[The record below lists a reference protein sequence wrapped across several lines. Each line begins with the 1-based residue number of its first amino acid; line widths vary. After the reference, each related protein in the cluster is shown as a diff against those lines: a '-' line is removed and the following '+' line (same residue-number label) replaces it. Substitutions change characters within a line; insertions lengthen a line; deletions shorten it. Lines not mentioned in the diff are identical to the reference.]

1 MRVFGHLV
9 VFLHK
14 YLNSRNLRL
23 MLNYVWAGLILIGFI
38 VAVCRAVFLGD
49 VLVFERIINGTFDMS
64 IFAVMDVALPLAGVM
79 TLWLGLMNIGEKA
92 GAIRFLSRIVGP
104 FFSKLFPEIPKN
116 HKVNGELLMNFS
128 ANMLG
133 LDNAATPLGL
143 KAMQSL
149 QDLNKDK
156 TSASNA
162 QIMFLALNTSGLT
175 IIPIAI
181 MAQRAILG
189 AANPTD
195 IFIPLL
201 ISTYCS
207 TLIAIIY
214 VGIRQKINLF
224 DKVII
229 GWIGSITLLIGLL
242 AWYVSGLSNE
252 EMARFSSIFSNVL
265 LMLVIAAFIGGAL
278 YKKVN
283 IFDAFIDGAKE
294 GFSTSVKIIP
304 YMVGMLVAISV
315 FRSSGAIDLLTLGIE
330 KAAQLFTNRTEFVDA
345 LPTAFMKPLS
355 GSGAKAMM
363 VECMKTFG
371 VDSFAGKLSCLFQG
385 AADTTFYIV
394 ALYFGSVGIKRTR
407 YAIGAGLI
415 ADLGG
420 VIAAIICDYLFFV

>member
-64 IFAVMDVALPLAGVM
+64 IFAVMDVTLPLAGVM

-252 EMARFSSIFSNVL
+252 EMSRFSSIFSNVL

-330 KAAQLFTNRTEFVDA
+330 KAVQLFTNRTEFVDA

-420 VIAAIICDYLFFV
+420 VIAAIICAYLFFG